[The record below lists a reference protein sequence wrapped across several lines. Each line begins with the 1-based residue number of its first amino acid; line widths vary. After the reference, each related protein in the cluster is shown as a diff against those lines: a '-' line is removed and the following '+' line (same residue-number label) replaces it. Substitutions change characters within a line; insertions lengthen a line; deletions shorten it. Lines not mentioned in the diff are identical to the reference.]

1 MIGLLE
7 QLENNKLNKPKKR
20 KNICVLPNHPAT
32 SSIHHKAIFAAAV
45 LDFCVRDGNRYD
57 HCAVITGSFKE
68 TFPEN

>member
-1 MIGLLE
+1 MIGLLLE

-20 KNICVLPNHPAT
+20 KNRYVLPNYPAT

-57 HCAVITGSFKE
+57 HCAVITGSSRNV
-68 TFPEN
+68 P